1 MLIEVNW
8 DCLEGNHGYCDL
20 EGCKEV
26 KGVVWQRK
34 VVWKHLL
41 WMAKFVGVGVSGRSR
56 LGGGDRQVWIWWGV
70 AEMRW
75 SGGWG

>member
-1 MLIEVNW
+1 M
-8 DCLEGNHGYCDL
+8 D
-20 EGCKEV
+20 

-41 WMAKFVGVGVSGRSR
+41 WMAKFVAVGVSGRSR

>member
-1 MLIEVNW
+1 MLIEVKW
-8 DCLEGNHGYCDL
+8 DCLEGNHGYCEL
-20 EGCKEV
+20 EGCTED

-56 LGGGDRQVWIWWGV
+56 LVVEEDRCGYGGELQR
-70 AEMRW
+70 RW
-75 SGGWG
+75 